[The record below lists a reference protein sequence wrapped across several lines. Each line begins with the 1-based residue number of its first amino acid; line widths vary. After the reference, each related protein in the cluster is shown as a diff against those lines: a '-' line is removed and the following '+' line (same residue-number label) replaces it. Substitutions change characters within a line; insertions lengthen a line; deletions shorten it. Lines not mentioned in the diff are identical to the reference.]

1 MAAIEILGLEKT
13 YMVGFWRKRP
23 KRALQPLH
31 LTVEDGE
38 IFGFLGPNGAG
49 KTTTLKMLMGLVFP
63 TAGTARIL
71 GKDWTDPEV
80 KAQIGFL
87 PEQPYF
93 YDYLTAHELLEYYG
107 QLSGVPARDR
117 KNRVEEVL
125 QRVGLTDIKGMQLR
139 KFSKGM
145 LQRAG
150 IAQAILHNPKVVFLD
165 EPMSGLDPLG
175 RRDVRDL
182 IQQLQQE
189 GKTVFFSTHILSDAE
204 ALCDRVAII
213 NKGELRGVGAVEELT
228 KSVQGKVELV
238 WAGTQVPASMK
249 ALGAEFHVTGDT
261 VRAVIAENQQDT
273 AIDAL
278 RRERLRLISITPV
291 RTSLVLTRLQH
302 LLGFGNHNFPA
313 EINRLVPAGGFSKP
327 CNTTGTATDGGY
339 AEATF
344 AWNVTMKLKA
354 KLEKSGATVVLT
366 RTSNREDRWGP
377 CVDYRGRAGNT
388 LGSGGNADLKLSIH
402 GDGSLASGAHGFHVI
417 YPPDRAPWTD
427 DIFKPSKRLAL
438 VTKDALVDR
447 GFAVATYIAG
457 GDGLDERSDLG
468 TLNLSD
474 VPVVMLEAGNMRDSG
489 DAAVMT
495 SAKGQARYAR
505 ALAVAARAFLG

>member
-23 KRALQPLH
+23 KRALRPLH

-71 GKDWTDPEV
+71 GKDWSDPEV

-117 KNRVEEVL
+117 KSRVEEVL
-125 QRVGLTDIKGMQLR
+125 QRVGLTDIKGIQLR

-150 IAQAILHNPKVVFLD
+150 IAQAILHNPKLVFLD

-228 KSVQGKVELV
+228 KSVQGKIELV

-278 RRERLRLISITPV
+278 RREHLRLISITPL
-291 RTSLVLTRLQH
+291 RTSLESYFVEKLQH
-302 LLGFGNHNFPA
+302 SQTT
-313 EINRLVPAGGFSKP
+313 AG
-327 CNTTGTATDGGY
+327 
-339 AEATF
+339 
-344 AWNVTMKLKA
+344 
-354 KLEKSGATVVLT
+354 
-366 RTSNREDRWGP
+366 
-377 CVDYRGRAGNT
+377 
-388 LGSGGNADLKLSIH
+388 
-402 GDGSLASGAHGFHVI
+402 
-417 YPPDRAPWTD
+417 
-427 DIFKPSKRLAL
+427 
-438 VTKDALVDR
+438 
-447 GFAVATYIAG
+447 
-457 GDGLDERSDLG
+457 
-468 TLNLSD
+468 
-474 VPVVMLEAGNMRDSG
+474 
-489 DAAVMT
+489 T
-495 SAKGQARYAR
+495 SA
-505 ALAVAARAFLG
+505 